1 MTTERDPRWPPCWRT
16 DHKEIA
22 AELEAAGWRIY
33 RKRPVRDLYLR
44 IPKEDFDFILWPTH
58 RFETIT
64 PGARHALNAVVMGRS
79 APQRTVDEEA
89 S

>member
-1 MTTERDPRWPPCWRT
+1 M
-16 DHKEIA
+16 
-22 AELEAAGWRIY
+22 
-33 RKRPVRDLYLR
+33 RDLYLR